1 MAGVAAVLSVQ
12 PPVASQTARPQT
24 TFRAEQL
31 IHEGEWDQ
39 SIQLLGQVLSHN
51 PANVQARNLMGI
63 ALTGKGDLTAANAE
77 YRKALKVRPNFVPA
91 IKNLAINELTQHL
104 DQNALRDFGEALKLA
119 PNDPV
124 IHAYLGK
131 IAYSQGKYKSAAE
144 HLARSGELVQDPSV
158 AIELLESYL
167 QTQNECGARQL
178 LGTIDQRKFNSQWN
192 FRLGIVLARHHM
204 FAEAIPFFEYVGSNA
219 PEWRDAMFDLAVS
232 FLETKQF
239 PHAIETIQRMAGNS
253 KRSAELDMLLA
264 EAYEQNQQTQE
275 AIDALREAVQLA
287 PENEDGFVD
296 LAALCIK
303 YEAYDIGMQVIQTGL
318 QNHPKSDRLIFQRGV
333 IYALKGQFELAEAD
347 FQHSSQLAPEKNL
360 GYAALG
366 VSYAQAGSPEKALAS
381 LRERVAQRPD
391 DAMAQ
396 FLLGDTLLRTGV
408 APDSREFAEARRAL
422 ERSATLDPK
431 SADSRLALA
440 KLYLKENRANDA
452 VSILEQARN
461 LDPENNAVYLQ
472 LVVAYRRQGKTA
484 LAESALKKLNEMN
497 EQDSTLNPHRR
508 VLKLAGEPGP

>member
-1 MAGVAAVLSVQ
+1 
-12 PPVASQTARPQT
+12 
-24 TFRAEQL
+24 
-31 IHEGEWDQ
+31 
-39 SIQLLGQVLSHN
+39 
-51 PANVQARNLMGI
+51 
-63 ALTGKGDLTAANAE
+63 
-77 YRKALKVRPNFVPA
+77 
-91 IKNLAINELTQHL
+91 
-104 DQNALRDFGEALKLA
+104 
-119 PNDPV
+119 
-124 IHAYLGK
+124 
-131 IAYSQGKYKSAAE
+131 
-144 HLARSGELVQDPSV
+144 
-158 AIELLESYL
+158 
-167 QTQNECGARQL
+167 
-178 LGTIDQRKFNSQWN
+178 
-192 FRLGIVLARHHM
+192 
-204 FAEAIPFFEYVGSNA
+204 
-219 PEWRDAMFDLAVS
+219 
-232 FLETKQF
+232 
-239 PHAIETIQRMAGNS
+239 
-253 KRSAELDMLLA
+253 
-264 EAYEQNQQTQE
+264 
-275 AIDALREAVQLA
+275 
-287 PENEDGFVD
+287 
-296 LAALCIK
+296 
-303 YEAYDIGMQVIQTGL
+303 
-318 QNHPKSDRLIFQRGV
+318 
-333 IYALKGQFELAEAD
+333 
-347 FQHSSQLAPEKNL
+347 
-360 GYAALG
+360 